1 MAEVYLDGERVQFEG
16 PEPANAGELLVL
28 LNHVLEKQERCITR
42 YVVNGI
48 NYLQVAEEHRPLRF
62 DRVEAVSQRQSKVL
76 LDMVGDAMRN
86 SAKLEGEMEEF
97 SNAILRR
104 PWSEMVREMQEFAQ
118 KLNPLVE
125 LLALLEQY
133 GESRN
138 EIWEEQVQ
146 ALHCD
151 FTGRFLEIL
160 NAAENRD
167 IAHLSD
173 LIANRLIPLLRRAL
187 NVISGT
193 VCKVL
198 EAKHP
203 NP

>member
-16 PEPANAGELLVL
+16 PVPANPGELLVL

-42 YVVNGI
+42 YFVNGI

-76 LDMVGDAMRN
+76 LDMIGDAMRN

-125 LLALLEQY
+125 LLVLLEQY

-198 EAKHP
+198 EAKHS